1 MRRMSSFADFAQ
13 ESMLGD
19 FGPQPP
25 HVGTNFP
32 GVLKG
37 VGITGRWRCSAG
49 TWICWGWG
57 EGVAV
62 SSDCREP
69 VAIRRVRGTQRIS
82 ASVAG
87 GAERTL
93 RREASA
99 RRRSW
104 ET

>member
-1 MRRMSSFADFAQ
+1 MPSGRSTSCGDKLSGPAQ
-13 ESMLGD
+13 GSRVSPDAGD
-19 FGPQPP
+19 VQQAHGS
-25 HVGTNFP
+25 V
-32 GVLKG
+32 
-37 VGITGRWRCSAG
+37 R
-49 TWICWGWG
+49 GWG

-82 ASVAG
+82 ENVAG

-93 RREASA
+93 RGEASA